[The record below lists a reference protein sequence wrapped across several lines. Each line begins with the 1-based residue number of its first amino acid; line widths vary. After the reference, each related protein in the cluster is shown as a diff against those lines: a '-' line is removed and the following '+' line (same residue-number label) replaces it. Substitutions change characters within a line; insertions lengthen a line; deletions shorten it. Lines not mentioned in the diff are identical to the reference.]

1 MPPRVNRPLNEPL
14 STATHK
20 RAEELDALDAI
31 LPFDRRDQLAVL
43 LTDDDVATL
52 KHLANEGMGHNTLRA
67 LASDLGYLEAWCQ
80 LATESP
86 LPWPA
91 PESLLLKFVA
101 HHLWDP
107 VKRAEEPDHGMP
119 LDVEAGLRDRR
130 LLRAKGPH
138 APDTVRRRLTS
149 WSILT
154 KWRGLQG
161 CFDGPSLKSALRL
174 AVRASAR
181 PRQRKSK
188 KAVTADILAKLL
200 EACAGERL
208 VDLRDRALL
217 LAAFASGG
225 RRRSEVAALRVDDL
239 VDEDPVRA
247 DPNDAASPS
256 LPCLSIRLGRTK
268 TTTSDEDER
277 VILIGRPV
285 SALKR
290 WLAEAQIKEGPVF
303 RRIDQWGN
311 VDRRTLTPQSVNLI
325 LKSRCKQAGLDPA
338 LFSAHGLR
346 SGYLTEAANRG
357 IPLPEAMQQSLHKSV
372 TQAASYYNN
381 AERKNGRAARLIVWE
396 ESGSDG
402 PNGAQ

>member
-1 MPPRVNRPLNEPL
+1 MVDNHRAAYSDSPAVHR
-14 STATHK
+14 

-31 LPFDRRDQLAVL
+31 LPIDRRDQLAAL

-52 KHLANEGMGHNTLRA
+52 KHLASEGVGENTLRA

-80 LATESP
+80 LATGSP

-91 PESLLLKFVA
+91 PEALLLKFVA

-107 VKRAEEPDHGMP
+107 VKRAEDPAHGMP
-119 LDVEAGLRDRR
+119 AEVEAGLRAER
-130 LLRAKGPH
+130 LLRADGPH
-138 APDTVRRRLTS
+138 APGTVRRRLTS

-154 KWRGLQG
+154 RWRGLTG
-161 CFDGPSLKSALRL
+161 AFGAPSLKSALRL
-174 AVRASAR
+174 AVKASNR

-188 KAVTADILAKLL
+188 KAVTVDILAKLL
-200 EACAGERL
+200 QACAGDRP
-208 VDLRDRALL
+208 VDLRDHALL
-217 LAAFASGG
+217 LTAFASGG
-225 RRRSEVAALRVDDL
+225 RRRSEVAALRVEDL
-239 VDEDPVRA
+239 ADEEPVRA
-247 DPNDAASPS
+247 DPSDKTSPP

-268 TTTSDEDER
+268 TTTADENEH
-277 VILIGRPV
+277 VLLIGRPV
-285 SALKR
+285 AALKT
-290 WLAEAQIKEGPVF
+290 WLAEALIKNGPVF

-311 VDRRTLTPQSVNLI
+311 IDLRALTPQSVNLI
-325 LKSRCKQAGLDPA
+325 LKARCEQAGLDPA

-381 AERKNGRAARLIVWE
+381 AERRNGRAARLIV
-396 ESGSDG
+396 
-402 PNGAQ
+402 

>member
-1 MPPRVNRPLNEPL
+1 MTRSKASIGVL
-14 STATHK
+14 K

-31 LPFDRRDQLAVL
+31 LPFYRRDQLALL

-52 KHLANEGMGHNTLRA
+52 KHLASEGMGHNTLRA
-67 LASDLGYLEAWCQ
+67 LTSDLGYLEAWCQ
-80 LATESP
+80 LATDGP

-107 VKRAEEPDHGMP
+107 VKRAEDADHGMP
-119 LDVEAGLRDRR
+119 AAVEAGLRESR

-149 WSILT
+149 LSILT
-154 KWRGLQG
+154 RWRGLTG
-161 CFDGPSLKSALRL
+161 AFDGPSLKSSLRL
-174 AVRASAR
+174 AVRTSAR

-200 EACAGERL
+200 ESFAGERL

-225 RRRSEVAALRVDDL
+225 RRRSEVAALRVEDL

-247 DPNDAASPS
+247 DPNDAASPP

-303 RRIDQWGN
+303 RRIDQWAN
-311 VDRRTLTPQSVNLI
+311 VDWRALTPQSVNLI
-325 LKSRCKQAGLDPA
+325 LKSRCKQAGLDPTA
-338 LFSAHGLR
+338 FSAHGLR

-372 TQAASYYNN
+372 TQAARYYND
-381 AERKNGRAARLIVWE
+381 AERKQGRAARLMI
-396 ESGSDG
+396 
-402 PNGAQ
+402 